1 MPNTKSAIKRNR
13 VEKRKRIRNKMIMSS
28 MKTVCKNALDALEGK
43 NKEESL
49 KAIKIAEGELDRAV
63 CKGKIHRN
71 KAARKKSRLM
81 KKLNSIE

>member
-1 MPNTKSAIKRNR
+1 MPNTKSAIKRER
-13 VEKRKRIRNKMIMSS
+13 VEKRKRSRNKMIISS
-28 MKTVCKNALDALEGK
+28 MKTVCKNALDVLETK
-43 NKEESL
+43 NKEEAL
-49 KAIKIAEGELDRAV
+49 KSIKIAEGELDRAV

>member
-1 MPNTKSAIKRNR
+1 MPNTKSAIKRER
-13 VEKRKRIRNKMIMSS
+13 VEKRKRIRNKMIISS
-28 MKTVCKNALDALEGK
+28 MKTVCKNALDVLETK
-43 NKEESL
+43 NKEEAL
-49 KAIKIAEGELDRAV
+49 KSIKIAEGELDRAV